1 MSSLACQLRQG
12 YPCTLMLFECMQ
24 IRREVDYKNIPMLV
38 SLVGKQGAILG
49 RRKGHI
55 RAVTQRKI
63 ARAVKNAR
71 QMALMPHVGM
81 HPAFIDTATAEMQA
95 LFDDLELRAASTQR

>member
-1 MSSLACQLRQG
+1 
-12 YPCTLMLFECMQ
+12 MQ
-24 IRREVDYKNIPMLV
+24 VRREVDYKNVPMLV
-38 SLVGKQGAILG
+38 ALVGKQGAILG

-63 ARAVKNAR
+63 ARAIKNAR

-81 HPAFIDTATAEMQA
+81 HPAYADNTTADLQH
-95 LFDDLELRAASTQR
+95 LFDDLDLKATATQR